1 MSPALCS
8 RSDGSGRVYAL
19 RCSLRRGGEGDV
31 SSALARLCAG
41 VAVSVLCLV
50 APFDANFG
58 HRTSMIHPIFRF
70 VRDSFL

>member
-1 MSPALCS
+1 MASS
-8 RSDGSGRVYAL
+8 
-19 RCSLRRGGEGDV
+19 SLHHGGERDA
-31 SSALARLCAG
+31 SDALARPCAG

-58 HRTSMIHPIFRF
+58 HCTSMIHPIFHF